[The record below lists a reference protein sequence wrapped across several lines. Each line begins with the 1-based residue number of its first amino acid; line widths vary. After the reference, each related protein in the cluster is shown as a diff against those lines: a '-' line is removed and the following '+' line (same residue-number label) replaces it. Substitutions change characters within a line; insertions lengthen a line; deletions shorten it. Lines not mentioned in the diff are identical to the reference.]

1 MSTYRK
7 LASAIGKD
15 LRNAVVVDIDGNLFT
30 VTGGATNADAEL
42 CERVTGYY
50 DESPHRD
57 DFLCR
62 HAIAGVVV
70 AFVSTD

>member
-7 LASAIGKD
+7 LASAVGKD
-15 LRNAVVVDIDGNLFT
+15 LRNAVLVDMDGKLFT
-30 VTGGATNADAEL
+30 VTGGATNPDADL

-57 DFLCR
+57 SFLCR

-70 AFVSTD
+70 ASVSTD